1 MGYMTIFGDVS
12 HKPKLYRFMCFD
24 LKNTYLLST
33 WHNVARER
41 DTMSITRVYRD
52 RDNNIKVEKF
62 SFEEV
67 KKDLTKFFSHDN
79 RISNRK
85 DKNEIKRFN
94 STIKKI

>member
-1 MGYMTIFGDVS
+1 MT
-12 HKPKLYRFMCFD
+12 
-24 LKNTYLLST
+24 
-33 WHNVARER
+33 
-41 DTMSITRVYRD
+41 ITRVYRD

-85 DKNEIKRFN
+85 DKNETKRF
-94 STIKKI
+94 IKQSADS

>member
-1 MGYMTIFGDVS
+1 
-12 HKPKLYRFMCFD
+12 
-24 LKNTYLLST
+24 
-33 WHNVARER
+33 
-41 DTMSITRVYRD
+41 MSITRVYRD

-85 DKNEIKRFN
+85 DNN
-94 STIKKI
+94 DSKKIIKDTSRH

>member
-1 MGYMTIFGDVS
+1 
-12 HKPKLYRFMCFD
+12 
-24 LKNTYLLST
+24 
-33 WHNVARER
+33 
-41 DTMSITRVYRD
+41 MSITRVYRD

-85 DKNEIKRFN
+85 DKDDNKKIIKN
-94 STIKKI
+94 TIKYWR